1 MSKKCQHLCE
11 IARLFLS
18 AFAGVGATASS
29 SSLPSQPLLP
39 LPASLVSKT
48 RACQLLH
55 GSVLSSVRK
64 TAASD
69 FDTYLSPGFD
79 FNEQAINE

>member
-1 MSKKCQHLCE
+1 LAPQ
-11 IARLFLS
+11 
-18 AFAGVGATASS
+18 TAS
-29 SSLPSQPLLP
+29 SSLPSQPL
-39 LPASLVSKT
+39 PASVASKK

-64 TAASD
+64 TATSD